1 MSSFTLLYRY
11 EPLSCHQA
19 AGIGRRRHSKTF
31 RSACLCVSLEKPS
44 ADAGS
49 LGHLASAKEKG
60 KLLHRGGGGRR
71 GVENRN
77 FKEKYILLFGKCK
90 EIPRWLFALLS
101 GANARILGSWGSRCW
116 RFRERMRVF
125 FFVSEDFGWSECA
138 TGEEIFLLRLTS
150 VEDETRRLRCGR
162 ADVGPGCSC

>member
-1 MSSFTLLYRY
+1 M
-11 EPLSCHQA
+11 
-19 AGIGRRRHSKTF
+19 
-31 RSACLCVSLEKPS
+31 SLEKPS

-60 KLLHRGGGGRR
+60 KLLRRGGGGGGG

-77 FKEKYILLFGKCK
+77 FKEKYILLFGKYK

-101 GANARILGSWGSRCW
+101 GANARLFGSAGSRCLC
-116 RFRERMRVF
+116 FRERMRVF

>member
-1 MSSFTLLYRY
+1 M
-11 EPLSCHQA
+11 
-19 AGIGRRRHSKTF
+19 
-31 RSACLCVSLEKPS
+31 SLEKPS

-60 KLLHRGGGGRR
+60 KLLHRGGGGGGER

-77 FKEKYILLFGKCK
+77 FKEKYILLFGKYK
-90 EIPRWLFALLS
+90 EIPRRLSALLS
-101 GANARILGSWGSRCW
+101 GGNARILGSRAPRCCC
-116 RFRERMRVF
+116 FRERMRVF

-150 VEDETRRLRCGR
+150 VEDETRPRRRWSGMELLGKE
-162 ADVGPGCSC
+162 VGEIRKEALFIAGK